1 MRAPSL
7 TSRSDRLQQRLPIT
21 QHFGQNRPLRPRSRP
36 SRRLRLEEKPSESL
50 EERTPSLSPED
61 AQDPWAEEAL
71 DGSFLGS
78 GEELDLLSEILDSLS
93 TRATRTGS
101 LRPSQSLDCCHGED
115 LDSCL
120 SLPDIPG
127 RSSWQADD
135 KPPEPQ
141 HPPLL
146 PLHTSQPSDA
156 TSSGKHPT
164 RQLPSETGTEIES
177 PSQSLTAS
185 ADPSSKGD
193 PGSSPTEPQPLHFSP
208 PHEAT
213 EDPTAQEDLCS
224 QLLAAPSQPSP
235 PESPQPEPNLGVT
248 WTSQALDSVSDPGSS
263 ENPGASPS
271 EGLLAVHL
279 QPLEEPEAPRS
290 PAAPTSNWQEPQA
303 RSGPRVAELKKCFEG

>member
-1 MRAPSL
+1 M
-7 TSRSDRLQQRLPIT
+7 
-21 QHFGQNRPLRPRSRP
+21 
-36 SRRLRLEEKPSESL
+36 
-50 EERTPSLSPED
+50 
-61 AQDPWAEEAL
+61 
-71 DGSFLGS
+71 
-78 GEELDLLSEILDSLS
+78 LSEILDSLS

-101 LRPSQSLDCCHGED
+101 LRPSQSLDCCHRED

-120 SLPDIPG
+120 SLVRPPLPGPPVLPHLSIQPASACFIQQPATCPSPIPTQPDIPG

-135 KPPEPQ
+135 DKPPEPQ
-141 HPPLL
+141 SLSL
-146 PLHTSQPSDA
+146 RPLHNPQPSDA

-164 RQLPSETGTEIES
+164 CQLPSEASPEIES
-177 PSQSLTAS
+177 PSQSLTVS

-193 PGSSPTEPQPLHFSP
+193 PGSSPTEPQPLRFSP

-213 EDPTAQEDLCS
+213 EESTAQEDPCS

-248 WTSQALDSVSDPGSS
+248 WTSQALDSFSDPGSP
-263 ENPGASPS
+263 ENPGAPPS

-290 PAAPTSNWQEPQA
+290 PAAPASNWQEPQA